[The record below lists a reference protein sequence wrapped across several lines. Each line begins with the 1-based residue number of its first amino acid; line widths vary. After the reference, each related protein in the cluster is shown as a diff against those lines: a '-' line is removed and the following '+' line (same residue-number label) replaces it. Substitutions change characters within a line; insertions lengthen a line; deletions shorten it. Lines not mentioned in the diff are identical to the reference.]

1 MSDWVV
7 NRLISFLLDNAA
19 ICEAAAAVIVD
30 RRVSGNLSRLRSG
43 ALASARELAD
53 LQKRLGRAAVMSG
66 TPQGTARSHAV
77 LQLSTVAA
85 RPAPVALATALRSVN
100 EAIQGCGRLSRVHL
114 PPLVASAVA
123 VVHGDLCVDRDQL
136 DALVRETREGVSPRE
151 VKPRI

>member
-19 ICEAAAAVIVD
+19 ICEAAAAVVAD
-30 RRVSGNLSRLRSG
+30 RRVSRSLSTLCSD

-53 LQKRLGRAAVMSG
+53 LQKRLGRAAVASG

-100 EAIQGCGRLSRVHL
+100 EAIQGCERLSRMRL
-114 PPLVASAVA
+114 PPLVASAVT
-123 VVHGDLCVDRDQL
+123 VVHGDLRVGRDQL
-136 DALVRETREGVSPRE
+136 DALIRKVRDQASPSE
-151 VKPRI
+151 VRPRI